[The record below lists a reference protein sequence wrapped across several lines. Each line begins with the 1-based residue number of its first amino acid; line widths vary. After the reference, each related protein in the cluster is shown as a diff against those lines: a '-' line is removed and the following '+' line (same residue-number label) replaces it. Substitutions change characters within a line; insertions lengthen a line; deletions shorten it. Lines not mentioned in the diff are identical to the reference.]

1 MMIPNRVLAALLIFL
16 QVVTLGCSGGVGRMA
31 EKLDRPTA
39 LALLKEKEE
48 ELLINVARQHTW
60 YVSPVVL
67 EATVYRPIPGGFGST
82 PEEEEARLIA
92 NMHGELAQ
100 RNALVDVGLLKR
112 QADKD
117 TQESTYETGYEKF
130 TRYVYYFSV
139 VAQPGVSFTQA
150 TEGCRSTECRG
161 NASFALAK
169 PAFTSVTGVLQRGI
183 EAEVEAQVTYGPT
196 TLYAMLNTLQMGFRT
211 LAIEHRSAEV
221 WQVLGAVKTEFARF
235 GEWIGRVREQVGTV
249 SRTLEQADTRT
260 RQMQRKLR
268 DVEALPAEQAV
279 TMLPP
284 APRDDE
290 EEE

>member
-16 QVVTLGCSGGVGRMA
+16 WVVTLGCRGGVGRMA

-39 LALLKEKEE
+39 LALLKEKED

-67 EATVYRPIPGGFGST
+67 EATVYKPIPGGFGST

-117 TQESTYETGYEKF
+117 TQETTPVTGYEKF

-139 VAQPGVSFTQA
+139 VAQPGVSFSQA

-169 PAFTSVTGVLQRGI
+169 PAFTSVTGVLLRGI

-196 TLYAMLNTLQMGFRT
+196 TL
-211 LAIEHRSAEV
+211 
-221 WQVLGAVKTEFARF
+221 FARLLDAEKKMQEKLKP
-235 GEWIGRVREQVGTV
+235 GDLRYLPPLQNYWASVHSIQVVGT
-249 SRTLEQADTRT
+249 ET
-260 RQMQRKLR
+260 RQCQFRR
-268 DVEALPAEQAV
+268 Y
-279 TMLPP
+279 
-284 APRDDE
+284 DDGWRLVPLGR
-290 EEE
+290 